1 MDRQTPPTAEVERYD
16 RALQARYVTLQAEL
30 LRRLESEP
38 GVSAAIMLEG
48 VPGVEPTVRMEVE
61 GTPADAESPDA
72 APVVGTRRISPDHF
86 DVFDVPLLA
95 GRRFHSADMGLA
107 ASVRLRDGD
116 GDGIAEV
123 STGDLSG
130 ASTTVIL
137 GGGPALGRRVRAVRE
152 RTGEPGPWYEIV
164 GIVSDFPPN
173 RMEPDWIQ
181 AKVFY
186 PMAQGEIFE
195 RLAVR
200 VRGPAPG
207 AFAGRLREIAAAL
220 DPSLRLTSIS
230 TLDRVLREEQL
241 AMRLGALAIGLVM
254 LSVLLLSAAGI
265 YALMSF
271 TVARRRREIGVRSA
285 LGADPRRILG
295 SILSR
300 ALGQLAIGVVAGTG
314 VATLLDLATKGAFT
328 GGQAAVLLPAVAA
341 FMVIVGLVATLGP
354 ARRGLRIQPTE
365 ALRDDA

>member
-1 MDRQTPPTAEVERYD
+1 
-16 RALQARYVTLQAEL
+16 
-30 LRRLESEP
+30 
-38 GVSAAIMLEG
+38 MLEG
-48 VPGVEPTVRMEVE
+48 VPGMEATVRIEVE
-61 GTPADAESPDA
+61 GAPAGAESPGA
-72 APVVGTRRISPDHF
+72 VVGTRRIGPDHF
-86 DVFDVPLLA
+86 EVFDVRLLA
-95 GRRFHSADMGLA
+95 GRRFHSADLGVA
-107 ASVRLRDGD
+107 ASVQLRDGD

-123 STGDLSG
+123 SPGDLSG
-130 ASTTVIL
+130 ASTTVIVSQSFVEQVL
-137 GGGPALGRRVRAVRE
+137 GGGPALGRRIRALGDQ
-152 RTGEPGPWYEIV
+152 TGEPSPWHEIV

-181 AKVFY
+181 AKVYY
-186 PMAQGEIFE
+186 PMARGEIFE

-207 AFAGRLREIAAAL
+207 AFASRLREIAAAL

-230 TLDRVLREEQL
+230 TLDQVLREEQV
-241 AMRLGALAIGLVM
+241 AMRLGALAIGVVM

-300 ALGQLAIGVVAGTG
+300 ALGQLAIGVVAGIG

-354 ARRGLRIQPTE
+354 ARRGLRIPPTE